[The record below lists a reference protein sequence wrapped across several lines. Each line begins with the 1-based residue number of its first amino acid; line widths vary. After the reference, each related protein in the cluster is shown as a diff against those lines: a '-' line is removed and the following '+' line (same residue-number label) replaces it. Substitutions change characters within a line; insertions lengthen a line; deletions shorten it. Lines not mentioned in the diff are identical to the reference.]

1 MDGVITHKKPVPGL
15 ALGFIGCGNMGVAIL
30 SGILAALSS
39 QSSSSP
45 PSPFPSTPSTPTNL
59 PASFIACV
67 KRTESANRLKKLLLS
82 KSPSSLTSPSLASP
96 SSPPITVIAGDNT
109 LGAQISDIVVLGC
122 KPQMVAE
129 ILSNE
134 GTRKA
139 LAGKLLISICAGVTL
154 DQLAAHLDP
163 STRIIRVMPNTA
175 SRIRESMTVISC
187 DPTAIP
193 QEERDLVFWIFSQI
207 GRAIFLPE
215 KHMDASTALCGSG
228 PAFMALV
235 LEAMVDG
242 GVMMGLPRVEAQMMA
257 AQTMRGTAGMV
268 LDGEHPAIVREK
280 VTTPG
285 GCTIG
290 GLLVLE
296 DGRLRSTI
304 ARGVQEAT
312 RVASG
317 LGSK

>member
-1 MDGVITHKKPVPGL
+1 MDGIVAQKKAPGL
-15 ALGFIGCGNMGVAIL
+15 TLGFLGCGNMGVAIL
-30 SGILAALSS
+30 SGILAALAT
-39 QSSSSP
+39 QSSPSP

-59 PASFIACV
+59 PSSFIACV
-67 KRTESANRLKKLLLS
+67 KRAESAARLKKLLYQSLAVPTAT
-82 KSPSSLTSPSLASP
+82 SPSS
-96 SSPPITVIAGDNT
+96 SSPPVTVVAGDNT
-109 LGAQISDIVVLGC
+109 RGVQLSDIIILGC
-122 KPQMVAE
+122 KPQIVSE
-129 ILSNE
+129 ILAVES
-134 GTRKA
+134 TRTA
-139 LAGKLLISICAGVTL
+139 LKGKLLISICAGVTL
-154 DQLAAHLDP
+154 DQLAKQVDP
-163 STRIIRVMPNTA
+163 STRVIRVMPNTA

-187 DPTAIP
+187 DPTVIP

-235 LEAMVDG
+235 LEAMADG

-268 LDGEHPAIVREK
+268 MDGEHPAIIREK
-280 VTTPG
+280 VSTPA

-296 DGRLRSTI
+296 DGRLRSTL
-304 ARGVQEAT
+304 ARGIQEAT

>member
-1 MDGVITHKKPVPGL
+1 MADQTTLEVTGGKKPSGL
-15 ALGFIGCGNMGVAIL
+15 TLGFLGCGNMGIAIL
-30 SGILAALSS
+30 SGILSAISG
-39 QSSSSP
+39 QSHPAP
-45 PSPFPSTPSTPTNL
+45 PSPFPSTPSTPTHL
-59 PASFIACV
+59 PTSFIACV
-67 KRTESANRLKKLLLS
+67 KRRESANRLAKVFPQTTLS
-82 KSPSSLTSPSLASP
+82 PTESPAVT
-96 SSPPITVIAGDNT
+96 IIAGDNAR
-109 LGAQISDIVVLGC
+109 GAELSDIVILGC
-122 KPQMVAE
+122 KPQMVSE
-129 ILSNE
+129 ILSDSKTNA
-134 GTRKA
+134 A
-139 LAGKLLISICAGVTL
+139 LKGKLLISICAGVTIS
-154 DQLAAHLDP
+154 QIEGQVDP

-175 SRIRESMTVISC
+175 SRIRDSMTVISC
-187 DPTAIP
+187 DPQVIP

-207 GRAIFLPE
+207 GRAIFLAE

-235 LEAMVDG
+235 LEAMADG

-257 AQTMRGTAGMV
+257 AQTMKGTAGMV
-268 LDGEHPAIVREK
+268 LDGEHPAIIREK
-280 VTTPG
+280 VSTPA

-304 ARGVQEAT
+304 ARGIQEAT